1 MSSPGLYGGEIRDFL
16 RENCAGGDL
25 RITSSEGG
33 VTSLHSFFL
42 LANLPRLSLMLERCG
57 QCQALSAEDI
67 TVIAP
72 GKTASLFSSYFSKY
86 IMFQTLENRKS

>member
-1 MSSPGLYGGEIRDFL
+1 MSSAGLYGGEIRDFL

-42 LANLPRLSLMLERCG
+42 LANLPHLSRLLERCG

-67 TVIAP
+67 IVIAP
-72 GKTASLFSSYFSKY
+72 GDCKSVFFILF
-86 IMFQTLENRKS
+86 